1 MVLKLTLFC
10 LEMMFCKQIWNP
22 LFRVCCKLNKNLTS
36 GKWNFLCTTFSPHL
50 CSHPHLWIQGDECMF
65 HKVKPKPIKNCRVCR
80 KPVMWEQT
88 KITFAWGQGRGSSP
102 QRIGFCYN
110 IQLKI
115 ISCLDLIFQRVVIVH
130 ANLFKRHHCIFFRSP
145 KPTAWAWFLFPF
157 SLPLYYHALFFRK
170 YLQIWNTHR
179 FHNVLNF
186 MLGTVSSSM

>member
-1 MVLKLTLFC
+1 MEFL
-10 LEMMFCKQIWNP
+10 MY
-22 LFRVCCKLNKNLTS
+22 
-36 GKWNFLCTTFSPHL
+36 NFFPPFS
-50 CSHPHLWIQGDECMF
+50 SHPHLRIQGDECMF

-130 ANLFKRHHCIFFRSP
+130 ANLFKRHHCIFFAPPNPQHERD
-145 KPTAWAWFLFPF
+145 F
-157 SLPLYYHALFFRK
+157 FFRFPCHFITMHYSLESIYK
-170 YLQIWNTHR
+170 YETL
-179 FHNVLNF
+179 
-186 MLGTVSSSM
+186 TVSTMS